1 MFPMRRVLA
10 KNFKAKCA
18 AFFLVAFSL
27 VPAQTALPVA
37 DSIAAPVTDSVAV
50 SVEDSA
56 AAPAAD
62 SVPVVVADSTL
73 SLLGSLQT
81 APDSAMEKPVASK
94 SETPAPDT
102 LRKPL
107 KSVLYLSGGEHSV
120 WFHLGVLYAI
130 ESYSIPVDSVV
141 GTSWG
146 ALVGYLWAKGM
157 PLDDIQRILLNPY
170 VADFVGHNEF
180 ENLYAPKEVPRG
192 LPVSLDGFPSVR
204 QRFTLSADSNGSLHR
219 HSKSLDVDSAWVK
232 SRLARLYLQQFI
244 YGEPRGT
251 AIPFAVSGADGKLEQ
266 GPESVFKTLPFL
278 ENENS
283 GELDPYVAV
292 PLEDNI
298 EELAVISV
306 AVPHS
311 NANYNPE
318 VSPWQRH
325 LSERELDN
333 LSTQPGVVIQA
344 HTILDT
350 LYTSWIQ
357 AGFSSFERR
366 LGELSPIR
374 SRSVNYAAQKKTVS
388 TLPKVNPVYDSVSAE
403 FQAPMKTYWNDS
415 DSGMVAAGNFATA
428 LLSQPAYDSVKF
440 EMLPNGETVVS
451 AAVKPTFD
459 VFAGGFGS
467 NAIGPNVY
475 AGVSLAYVDQMEFN
489 MTLPGFW
496 GGESYGFMPELQVSH
511 LWNKS
516 WSFLVGYDYMVLR
529 PLKSFANET
538 PESERI
544 FSEKR
549 NDLKLSVGYRLDELQ
564 QLSLNFLFGN
574 RTFELSKKYYEKH
587 DFETFP
593 VSPSLSYEL
602 ASGEKDRWFSAEGYS
617 LTASA
622 AMQSIGF
629 EFGLSNVIPIY
640 WMVSA
645 DARYSM
651 SPTDFFTVTVGAS
664 AGIDFYHEEGYGY
677 VYPES
682 FDYQVLDNCFRQHV
696 KATPWST
703 EWYNPDLS
711 SHNYALFRANAGL
724 HYGWVGAWL
733 FGAYVLD
740 FEENSTAVLD
750 KNKIVVEPALRL
762 GYKSISIYAG
772 LSRIVDSHTM
782 DDLKDFKDYQYFIR
796 IGNYDLF

>member
-1 MFPMRRVLA
+1 MFPMRRALA
-10 KNFKAKCA
+10 KFFNAKYA
-18 AFFLVAFSL
+18 ALFLAAFSL
-27 VPAQTALPVA
+27 VPAQTAVP
-37 DSIAAPVTDSVAV
+37 AP
-50 SVEDSA
+50 DSA
-56 AAPAAD
+56 AAQ
-62 SVPVVVADSTL
+62 VADSAL
-73 SLLGSLQT
+73 SLLGSFQA
-81 APDSAMEKPVASK
+81 APDSLSATVDSSSQKPAEKADVRKPV
-94 SETPAPDT
+94 
-102 LRKPL
+102 
-107 KSVLYLSGGEHSV
+107 KSVLFLSGGEHSV

-130 ESYSIPVDSVV
+130 ESYSIPVDSIV

-157 PLDDIQRILLNPY
+157 PLDDIQRVLRNPY
-170 VADFVGHNEF
+170 VEGFVGHNEF
-180 ENLYAPKEVPRG
+180 EDLYTTKEASRG
-192 LPVSLDGFPSVR
+192 LPVSLNGIPSVR
-204 QRFTLSADSNGSLHR
+204 QRFTLSADSNGTVHR
-219 HSKSLDVDSAWVK
+219 HSKSLDVDSAWVE

-244 YGEPRGT
+244 YGDSSET
-251 AIPFAVSGADGKLEQ
+251 KVPFAVSGAHGEIWQ
-266 GPESVFKTLPFL
+266 GPGAVFKTLPFVD
-278 ENENS
+278 NANS
-283 GELDPYVAV
+283 GELDPYIAV

-298 EELAVISV
+298 DELAMISV
-306 AVPHS
+306 AQPLSAVNS
-311 NANYNPE
+311 DSKK
-318 VSPWQRH
+318 SPWQRA
-325 LSERELDN
+325 LSERKLEN
-333 LSTQPGVVIQA
+333 LSTQPGVVIRA

-350 LYTSWIQ
+350 SYTSWIQ

-366 LGELSPIR
+366 LGELGDLRNRP
-374 SRSVNYAAQKKTVS
+374 VNYATQKKAVS
-388 TLPKVNPVYDSVSAE
+388 VLPKISPVYDSVSAE
-403 FQAPMKTYWNDS
+403 FQAPIKTYWNDS
-415 DSGMVAAGNFATA
+415 DSGMSAAANFATA

-440 EMLPNGETVVS
+440 EMLSNGETVIS
-451 AAVKPTFD
+451 ASVKPTFD

-475 AGVSLAYVDQMEFN
+475 AGASLAYVDQMEFN
-489 MTLPGFW
+489 VTLPGFW

-516 WSFLVGYDYMVLR
+516 WSFMVGYDYMKLR

-538 PESERI
+538 PESGRI

-549 NDLKLSVGYRLDELQ
+549 SDLKLAVGYRLDELQ

-574 RTFELSKKYYEKH
+574 RTFELSEKFYAKH

-593 VSPSLSYEL
+593 VSPSLNYEL
-602 ASGEKDRWFSAEGYS
+602 SSGEKDRWFSSEGYS
-617 LTASA
+617 LTGSV

-682 FDYQVLDNCFRQHV
+682 FDYRVLDNCFRQHV

-703 EWYNPDLS
+703 EWYNADFS
-711 SHNYALFRANAGL
+711 SHNYALIRANGGL

-733 FGAYVLD
+733 FGAYVMD

-750 KNKIVVEPALRL
+750 KNKIIVEPALRL
-762 GYKSISIYAG
+762 AYKSISVYAG
-772 LSRIVDSHTM
+772 LSRIVDNHTLS
-782 DDLKDFKDYQYFIR
+782 DLKELKDYKYFVR